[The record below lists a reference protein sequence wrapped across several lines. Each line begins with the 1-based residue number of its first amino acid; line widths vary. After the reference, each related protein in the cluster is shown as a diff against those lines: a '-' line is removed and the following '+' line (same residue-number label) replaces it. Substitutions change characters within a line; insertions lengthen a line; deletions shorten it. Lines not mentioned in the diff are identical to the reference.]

1 MLPCRGAGSEPR
13 HLPACAPRGRAE
25 RLPPA
30 PAPRG
35 PLSPLGRRAGRPAAA
50 MAVIGLAA
58 LSAVLSVLAR
68 ARDVLGGRRRDS
80 PGRRAKREVPADY
93 LSLYRQ
99 AADKT
104 GVPWSVL
111 AAIGSIESDH
121 GRSRAPG
128 V

>member
-1 MLPCRGAGSEPR
+1 MLPCRVAGSEPR
-13 HLPACAPRGRAE
+13 RTYLPACAPRARAE

-68 ARDVLGGRRRDS
+68 ARDVPGGQRRDS
-80 PGRRAKREVPADY
+80 PGRRAKREVPADS
-93 LSLYRQ
+93 LGLYRQ
-99 AADKT
+99 PARRGWRGA
-104 GVPWSVL
+104 
-111 AAIGSIESDH
+111 
-121 GRSRAPG
+121 
-128 V
+128 